1 MNSIIVKTP
10 VCPVKGDPTMKTR
23 IKFLAI
29 ALIASAATLAVNC
42 GQKASEAANTSMMVV
57 YTTGS
62 AFILPEGKSEVPAKV
77 GMVVRQ
83 NDVIRTESGT
93 VDLQTRSGSAVRVR
107 EMTRITISALNA
119 SGETKLNMQHGGL
132 LASVK
137 KAGQGEN
144 FSVVT
149 PTAIAGVRGTTF
161 SVEVGEDSRSSVRV
175 IDGKVAMAPRVASLD
190 KFSDAQIKAD
200 PNLQKLSDLSKKEI
214 VLEDKTQGTLD
225 ANLEKQLMN
234 ANQVLDSA
242 SPAPAKLTD
251 VVAATNTAKP
261 VESQKVEVSTREIIE
276 ARTLV
281 TVDPSIME
289 KAVKGQESEAAK
301 EITSR
306 REVAQETVLNQ
317 IMEDAG
323 SVKLNSEKEIQ
334 QRYNKLELV
343 VLKNGDQIRGAVI
356 AQTENSIVVHSP
368 EGVKKIPRSD
378 LNYQEPLF

>member
-1 MNSIIVKTP
+1 
-10 VCPVKGDPTMKTR
+10 
-23 IKFLAI
+23 
-29 ALIASAATLAVNC
+29 
-42 GQKASEAANTSMMVV
+42 
-57 YTTGS
+57 
-62 AFILPEGKSEVPAKV
+62 
-77 GMVVRQ
+77 
-83 NDVIRTESGT
+83 
-93 VDLQTRSGSAVRVR
+93 
-107 EMTRITISALNA
+107 
-119 SGETKLNMQHGGL
+119 
-132 LASVK
+132 
-137 KAGQGEN
+137 
-144 FSVVT
+144 
-149 PTAIAGVRGTTF
+149 
-161 SVEVGEDSRSSVRV
+161 
-175 IDGKVAMAPRVASLD
+175 
-190 KFSDAQIKAD
+190 
-200 PNLQKLSDLSKKEI
+200 
-214 VLEDKTQGTLD
+214 
-225 ANLEKQLMN
+225 
-234 ANQVLDSA
+234 
-242 SPAPAKLTD
+242 
-251 VVAATNTAKP
+251 
-261 VESQKVEVSTREIIE
+261 KVEVSTREIIE